1 MNIILFGPPLAGKGT
16 QSAYLVEKYDLGQ
29 LSTGDM
35 LRVAIADGTEL
46 GKQAS
51 AIMERGDLVDD
62 TIILGIVRDRMHQPD
77 CQNGVIFDGF
87 PRTRAQ
93 GQGLDAMLADMGTQV
108 DYAIQL
114 KVDFDILI
122 DRVKSRIA
130 ETPLSE
136 RRADDTP
143 EILRKRLDVYQ
154 HQTAPVLD
162 YYSEKGQLK
171 VIDGMADIAS
181 VSQSL
186 SDIIKPI

>member
-16 QSAYLVEKYDLGQ
+16 QSAFLVEKYGLMQ

-35 LRVAIADGTEL
+35 LRAAIARGTPL
-46 GKQAS
+46 GKQAA

-62 TIILGIVRDRMHQPD
+62 ATILSIVGDRMQQAD

-93 GQGLDAMLADMGTQV
+93 GQGLDAMLATMGKQI

-114 KVDFDILI
+114 DVDFDVLI
-122 DRVKSRIA
+122 ARVKSRIA
-130 ETPLSE
+130 QTPQSE

-143 EILRKRLDVYQ
+143 EILENRLKVYQ
-154 HQTAPVLD
+154 QQTAPVLE
-162 YYSEKGQLK
+162 YYKEKGQLK
-171 VIDGMADIAS
+171 VVDGMADIAQ

-186 SDIIKPI
+186 QTILS